1 MTQSESANRTLYLER
16 KVNILNRLADVS
28 ILLNATYELDPLLTY
43 LMDAAAA
50 ITDSEAASVLLWDE
64 KQNNLRFAATT
75 TTTQQTGLELIG
87 TTVPLQGSLA
97 GTCLMEGRVI
107 QVDDTQHDPRHYSKL
122 DEEKQ
127 FETRSLLIAPMR
139 QEDKIIGVLEVV
151 NKRNLPW
158 TEDDNDHLMVL
169 VSQAAVAIDRV
180 QMVTALQKAHQ
191 ELSELDKLKS
201 DFIAIASHELR
212 TPLAVILGYASF
224 LKEEA
229 QGKLSQHADKVI
241 ESGLQL
247 RHIIEDLMNLRYL
260 QQNASELHLQ
270 PTLLSSVVGDAAQ
283 DVQNLLEANG
293 HTLNVSV
300 PKGIVV
306 NVDGILT
313 TMGLT
318 NILNNAIRFTPP
330 GGHISVIAEM
340 HDSHEV
346 WVKISDDGIGIAP
359 DQLDRIFEKFYQ
371 VEDHMTRKHGGL
383 GVGLSITKAL
393 VEAENGRIWAS
404 SDGLG
409 KGTTIIMVLPL
420 AL

>member
-1 MTQSESANRTLYLER
+1 MTQSDLQERNHYLER
-16 KVNILNRLADVS
+16 KVNVLNRLADVS
-28 ILLNATYELDPLLTY
+28 ILLNTTYELDSLLTY

-50 ITDSEAASVLLWDE
+50 ITDCEAASVLLWDE
-64 KQNNLRFAATT
+64 QQHNLRFTATT
-75 TTTQQTGLELIG
+75 TLQTGLDLIG
-87 TTVPLQGSLA
+87 KTVPLQGSLA
-97 GTCLMEGRVI
+97 GTCLTEGRVI
-107 QVDDTQHDPRHYSKL
+107 QVDDTHDDPRHYSKF

-151 NKRNLPW
+151 NKKTLPW
-158 TEDDNDHLMVL
+158 TEDDHDHLMVL
-169 VSQAAVAIDRV
+169 VSQASVAIDRV
-180 QMVTALQKAHQ
+180 QMVTALKNANQ

-224 LKEEA
+224 LKDEA

-260 QQNASELHLQ
+260 QENPSDMQIQ
-270 PTLLSSVVGDAAQ
+270 PVLLSSVVGEAAQ

-293 HTLNVSV
+293 HSLNLNVPTDLKV
-300 PKGIVV
+300 Q
-306 NVDGILT
+306 VDPILT

-318 NILNNAIRFTPP
+318 NILNNAIRFTPT
-330 GGHISVIAEM
+330 GGHIGVKAEL
-340 HDSHEV
+340 HDDREV
-346 WVKISDDGIGIAP
+346 WVTISDDGIGVEA
-359 DQLDRIFEKFYQ
+359 DQLERIFEKFYQ
-371 VEDHMTRKHGGL
+371 IEDHMTRKHGGL

-393 VEAENGRIWAS
+393 VEAEGGRVWAS
-404 SDGLG
+404 SDGLA
-409 KGTTIIMVLPL
+409 KGRTITVVLPL
-420 AL
+420 AS

>member
-1 MTQSESANRTLYLER
+1 MTQPDKQDRTLYLER

-50 ITDSEAASVLLWDE
+50 ITDCEAASVLLWDE

-75 TTTQQTGLELIG
+75 TQQTGLELIG
-87 TTVPLQGSLA
+87 KTVPLQGSLA
-97 GTCLMEGRVI
+97 GTCLTEGRVI
-107 QVDDTQHDPRHYSKL
+107 EVDDTQHDPRHYTKF

-151 NKRNLPW
+151 NKRHLPW
-158 TEDDNDHLMVL
+158 TEDDHDHLMVL

-180 QMVTALQKAHQ
+180 QMVTALQKAHK

-260 QQNASELHLQ
+260 QQNASDLNLQ
-270 PTLLSSVVGDAAQ
+270 PTLLSNVVGDAAQ

-293 HTLNVSV
+293 HTLTVSV
-300 PKGIVV
+300 PKGLVV

-340 HDSHEV
+340 HDDREA
-346 WVKISDDGIGIAP
+346 WVKITDDGIGIAA
-359 DQLDRIFEKFYQ
+359 DQLERIFEKFYQ

-393 VEAENGRIWAS
+393 VEAEGGRIWAS

-409 KGTTIIMVLPL
+409 KGTTITMVLPL

>member
-1 MTQSESANRTLYLER
+1 MTQPDSQTRTLYLER

-28 ILLNATYELDPLLTY
+28 ILLNTTYELDPLLTY

-64 KQNNLRFAATT
+64 QQHNLRFTATT
-75 TTTQQTGLELIG
+75 TREPGLELIG

-97 GTCLMEGRVI
+97 GTCLTEGRVI

-127 FETRSLLIAPMR
+127 FETRSLLVAPMR
-139 QEDKIIGVLEVV
+139 QDNKIIGVLEVV
-151 NKRNLPW
+151 NKRTLPW
-158 TEDDNDHLMVL
+158 TEDDHDYLMVL

-180 QMVTALQKAHQ
+180 QMVSALRKAHQ

-260 QQNASELHLQ
+260 QQNADDLELR
-270 PTLLSSVVGDAAQ
+270 PTPLDTVIGDAAT

-300 PKGIVV
+300 PENIKVQ
-306 NVDGILT
+306 VDGILT

-330 GGHISVIAEM
+330 GGHISVAAEVR
-340 HDSHEV
+340 DNHEA
-346 WVKISDDGIGIAP
+346 WVTISDDGIGIEAE
-359 DQLDRIFEKFYQ
+359 QLERIFEKFYQ

-393 VEAENGRIWAS
+393 IEAEGGRIWAS
-404 SDGLG
+404 SEGLG
-409 KGTTIIMVLPL
+409 KGTTITMVLPL
-420 AL
+420 AE

>member
-1 MTQSESANRTLYLER
+1 MTQSDLQERNHYLER
-16 KVNILNRLADVS
+16 KVNVLNRLADVS
-28 ILLNATYELDPLLTY
+28 ILLNTTYELDSLLTY

-50 ITDSEAASVLLWDE
+50 ITDCEAASVLLWDE
-64 KQNNLRFAATT
+64 QQHNLRFTATT
-75 TTTQQTGLELIG
+75 TLQTGLDLIG
-87 TTVPLQGSLA
+87 KTVPLQGSLA
-97 GTCLMEGRVI
+97 GTCLTEGRVI
-107 QVDDTQHDPRHYSKL
+107 QVDDTHDDPRHYSKF

-151 NKRNLPW
+151 NKKTLPW
-158 TEDDNDHLMVL
+158 TEDDHDHLMVL
-169 VSQAAVAIDRV
+169 VSQASVAIDRV
-180 QMVTALQKAHQ
+180 QMVTALKNANQ

-224 LKEEA
+224 LKDEA

-260 QQNASELHLQ
+260 QENPSDMQVQ
-270 PTLLSSVVGDAAQ
+270 PVLLSSVVGEAAQ

-293 HTLNVSV
+293 HSLNLNVPTDLKV
-300 PKGIVV
+300 Q
-306 NVDGILT
+306 VDPILT

-318 NILNNAIRFTPP
+318 NILNNAIRFTPT
-330 GGHISVIAEM
+330 GGHIGVKAEL
-340 HDSHEV
+340 HDDREV
-346 WVKISDDGIGIAP
+346 WVTISDDGIGVEA
-359 DQLDRIFEKFYQ
+359 DQLERIFEKFYQ
-371 VEDHMTRKHGGL
+371 IEDHMTRKHGGL

-393 VEAENGRIWAS
+393 VEAEGGRVWAS

-409 KGTTIIMVLPL
+409 KGTTITVVLPL
-420 AL
+420 AS

>member
-1 MTQSESANRTLYLER
+1 MTQTDLQTRNLYLER
-16 KVNILNRLADVS
+16 KVNVLNRLADVS
-28 ILLNATYELDPLLTY
+28 ILLNTTYELDSLLTY

-50 ITDSEAASVLLWDE
+50 IADSQAASVLLWDE
-64 KQNNLRFAATT
+64 QKHELRFAATT
-75 TTTQQTGLELIG
+75 TLQTGLELIG
-87 TTVPLQGSLA
+87 KTVPLQGSLA
-97 GTCLMEGRVI
+97 GTCLTEGRVI
-107 QVDDTQHDPRHYSKL
+107 QVDDTHHDPRHYTKF

-127 FETRSLLIAPMR
+127 FETRSLLIVPMR
-139 QEDKIIGVLEVV
+139 QESKIIGVLEVV
-151 NKRNLPW
+151 NKRQLPW
-158 TEDDNDHLMVL
+158 TEDDHDHLMVL
-169 VSQAAVAIDRV
+169 ASQASVAIDRV
-180 QMVTALQKAHQ
+180 QMITDLQKAHQ

-260 QQNASELHLQ
+260 QQNGADLHLQ
-270 PTLLSSVVGDAAQ
+270 PVGLSAVVGDAAQ

-293 HTLNVSV
+293 HKLTVSV
-300 PKGIVV
+300 PDGIVV
-306 NVDGILT
+306 QVDSILT

-318 NILNNAIRFTPP
+318 NILNNAVRFTPP
-330 GGHISVIAEM
+330 GGHISVVAEV
-340 HDSHEV
+340 HEDREA
-346 WVKISDDGIGIAP
+346 WVNISDDGIGIEAE
-359 DQLDRIFEKFYQ
+359 QLDRIFEKFYQ

-393 VEAENGRIWAS
+393 VEAEGGRVWAS

-409 KGTTIIMVLPL
+409 KGTTITVVLPL